1 MNKFQLRMHY
11 FTVGAH
17 YLCGN
22 FKGELNVGEKIYRS
36 QGGYDFFL
44 LELNYDGEI
53 TNFKIFGGSNDDFV
67 RCIDLLHDQIIL
79 GGEFSSSTWLHG
91 KEYQARGS
99 NDYFY
104 FL

>member
-11 FTVGAH
+11 FTVRVPIF
-17 YLCGN
+17 YVEISRR
-22 FKGELNVGEKIYRS
+22 ELNVGEKIYRS

-79 GGEFSSSTWLHG
+79 GGDFSSSTLLWQRISSKG
-91 KEYQARGS
+91 IK
-99 NDYFY
+99 
-104 FL
+104 